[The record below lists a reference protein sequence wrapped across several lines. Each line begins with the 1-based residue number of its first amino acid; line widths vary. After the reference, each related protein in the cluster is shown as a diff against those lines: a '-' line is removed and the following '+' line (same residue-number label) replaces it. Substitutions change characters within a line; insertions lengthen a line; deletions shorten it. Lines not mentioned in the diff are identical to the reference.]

1 MSNSMH
7 IHAPPPPRLRVALRL
22 AMLHDALPED
32 GSTARNALARATP
45 QLRAAWEAAAALFR
59 ALADADPRL
68 LPPLPNAAELAR
80 QAAAVPCA
88 TESDPRGPSLAP
100 AWMTAGAVIQLLRAT
115 AEPRCVRAAEAMQ
128 PHLDKAMLNSH
139 AALARLLQLP
149 PGELQG
155 DAGQLAAATLA
166 TLTGRCADP
175 RASAAGLCELFAAV
189 PGFPAPGLLAQ
200 ASDLVR
206 DAGVAPG
213 VVWARLRELA
223 AEAGDK
229 PAGWVLQGAA
239 AVLEGEPPATGWAD
253 L

>member
-1 MSNSMH
+1 
-7 IHAPPPPRLRVALRL
+7 
-22 AMLHDALPED
+22 
-32 GSTARNALARATP
+32 
-45 QLRAAWEAAAALFR
+45 
-59 ALADADPRL
+59 
-68 LPPLPNAAELAR
+68 LPNAAELAS

-88 TESDPRGPSLAP
+88 TEPDPRGPSLAP
-100 AWMTAGAVIQLLRAT
+100 AWLTAGAVIQLLRAT
-115 AEPRCVRAAEAMQ
+115 SEPSCVRAANSMELHFDRAV
-128 PHLDKAMLNSH
+128 LNSQ
-139 AALARLLQLP
+139 AALARLLRLP

-155 DAGQLAAATLA
+155 DVGQLAAGTLA

-175 RASAAGLCELFAAV
+175 RACAAGLCGLFAAV

-200 ASDLVR
+200 ASELVR
-206 DAGVAPG
+206 DAGVVPG

-239 AVLEGEPPATGWAD
+239 AVLEGEPPVTGWAD